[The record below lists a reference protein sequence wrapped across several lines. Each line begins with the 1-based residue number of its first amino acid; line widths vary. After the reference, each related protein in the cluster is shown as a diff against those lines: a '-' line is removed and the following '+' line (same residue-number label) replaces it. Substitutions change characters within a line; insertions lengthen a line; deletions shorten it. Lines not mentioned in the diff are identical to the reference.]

1 MDRPDPQQQARV
13 EQARA
18 QLPALEASI
27 YLNTGSSGPIPV
39 VADEAMRQVQDY
51 ELRYGRAGADAYED
65 LMASIGE
72 CRAAVAAVLHTAPE
86 SVALTRSTTDG
97 LNAACW
103 SIDWRVGDEAVT
115 TTIEHIGLLAPLA
128 ALAGRG
134 VRVRYADVGDGG
146 DDERSLMAIERE
158 LGPRTRL
165 VGASHVSWLT
175 GAVLPVHR
183 IGDLARAAG
192 AWSVIDGAQS
202 GGAIEVD
209 PASLGVDF
217 YAIPAQKWLLG
228 PEGMGAL
235 WASPRAVSDARQPH
249 AAWWTTD
256 ATAAHLAGGEHD
268 PGLRPWN
275 DARRF
280 DTAGFH
286 HPSVVGFGRS
296 VGWLAMHVGLA
307 WMYERGPRL
316 AAAVADG
323 LMSIPGVTVLT
334 PRSNMATLV
343 AFRVDGWP
351 ADAALDALR
360 RRAFATLRTLPGL
373 NALRA
378 SVGWFNSERELERFL
393 DAVAE
398 VASYTPETL
407 PRRAELTIRGE

>member
-1 MDRPDPQQQARV
+1 MDRPDPQEQATV

-18 QLPALEASI
+18 LLPALEASI
-27 YLNTGSSGPIPV
+27 YLNTGSSGPIPT
-39 VADEAMRQVQDY
+39 VADDAMRQVQEY
-51 ELRYGRAGADAYED
+51 ELRYGRSGADAYED
-65 LMASIGE
+65 LMARIGE
-72 CRAAVAAVLHTAPE
+72 CRAAVAAVLHAAAE

-103 SIDWRVGDEAVT
+103 SVDWRDGDEAVT
-115 TTIEHIGLLAPLA
+115 TSIEHVGLLAPLA

-146 DDERSLMAIERE
+146 DDERTLAAIGRE

-175 GAVLPVHR
+175 GAVLPVRR

-192 AWSVIDGAQS
+192 AWSVVDGAQS
-202 GGAIEVD
+202 AGAIEVD

-235 WASPRAVSDARQPH
+235 WASARAIADARQPY

-256 ATAAHLAGGEHD
+256 AATAHPA
-268 PGLRPWN
+268 PGAPGPALLPWS

-280 DTAGFH
+280 DTTGFH
-286 HPSVVGFGRS
+286 RPSVAGFGRS
-296 VGWLAMHVGLA
+296 VGWLAMHVGLPL
-307 WMYERGPRL
+307 MHQRGPRL
-316 AAAVADG
+316 AEAVASG
-323 LMSIPGVTVLT
+323 LASIPGVSVLT
-334 PRSNMATLV
+334 PRANMATLV
-343 AFRVDGWP
+343 VFRVHGWP
-351 ADAALDALR
+351 ADAALDVLR

-373 NALRA
+373 DALRA

-393 DAVAE
+393 GAVE
-398 VASYTPETL
+398 ELASQTPETL
-407 PRRAELTIRGE
+407 PPRAELTILGE